1 MQMTT
6 LADFRNRTKAALG
19 IAGASPER
27 GFDDASLDQHI
38 KQAVEELS
46 LHVPVEA
53 SADLTVTAG
62 SRTLGTGGL
71 TRPLRV
77 AAVELPVGQWPRRLV
92 DFDRWGATLSL
103 DIAPPAANTTARVYY
118 EQAHLVDASGSTVAA
133 EHEHVIV
140 EGAAAM
146 ALLARVAGAAETL
159 ETATTLPQTY
169 QHLRLAQAR
178 LARWRAGLRRLGGRV
193 VRRSLYAPA
202 TAPVQAHV
210 VSE

>member
-1 MQMTT
+1 MTT
-6 LADFRNRTKAALG
+6 LADFRLRVKAALG
-19 IAGASPER
+19 IAGASAER

-38 KQAVEELS
+38 KQAVEEFS
-46 LHVPVEA
+46 LYAPAEA

-62 SRTLGTGGL
+62 SRTLGAGGL

-77 AAVELPVGQWPRRLV
+77 AAVEFPVGRWPRTLV
-92 DFDRWGATLSL
+92 DFDRWGTTLSL
-103 DIAPPAANTTARVYY
+103 DIAPPSVNTTARVYY
-118 EQAHLVDASGSTVAA
+118 EQAHLVDGGGSTVAA

-140 EGAAAM
+140 EGAAAL
-146 ALLARVAGAAETL
+146 ALLARVAGAAQTL
-159 ETATTLPQTY
+159 ESAANQPQTY

-193 VRRSLYAPA
+193 VRRSFYIPA
-202 TAPVQAHV
+202 TAPAQVDV